1 MVYRSIELKAGQSVN
16 HMDAYKIL
24 HGHLQNVCMCGCV
37 FARSFEFLHTYVHN
51 AVHNIVHVIISVT
64 RQLSHDIMPLHTQ
77 TAAAHLY

>member
-1 MVYRSIELKAGQSVN
+1 MIYRSIELKAGQSVN
-16 HMDAYKIL
+16 HIDAYEIL
-24 HGHLQNVCMCGCV
+24 HGQNVCMCDCV
-37 FARSFEFLHTYVHN
+37 LARSFEFLHTHVHN